1 LHGQLIIRHCP
12 AELTEASRQN
22 RLAFSHEETWLE
34 LKKRVD
40 EAAAVAILMEVA
52 RSFISGPSI
61 TDRTNYNN
69 GTDWIV
75 AHTDQLDEFE
85 RLTITGSCAPPAA
98 APTTTA
104 PPALI
109 NRLQGV
115 HPLDLQ
121 GNPARKSTVPL
132 ARGLHAKRF
141 RADQTRDRIKRPPE
155 PPVVASSREC
165 RLGLR
170 MF

>member
-22 RLAFSHEETWLE
+22 RLALSHEVTWLE
-34 LKKRVD
+34 PKQLVD
-40 EAAAVAILMEVA
+40 EAAAVAIVMEFA
-52 RSFISGPSI
+52 RSFIAGPSI
-61 TDRTNYNN
+61 TDCTSYNN

-85 RLTITGSCAPPAA
+85 RRTITGSNAPPAA

-104 PPALI
+104 PPALL

-115 HPLDLQ
+115 NPLDLQ
-121 GNPARKSTVPL
+121 RNPARK
-132 ARGLHAKRF
+132 
-141 RADQTRDRIKRPPE
+141 
-155 PPVVASSREC
+155 
-165 RLGLR
+165 
-170 MF
+170 